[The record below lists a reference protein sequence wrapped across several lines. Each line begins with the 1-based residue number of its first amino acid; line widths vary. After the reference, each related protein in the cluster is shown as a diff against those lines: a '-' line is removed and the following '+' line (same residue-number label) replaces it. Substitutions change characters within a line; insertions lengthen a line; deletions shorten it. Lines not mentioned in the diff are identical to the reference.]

1 MASDDNIV
9 TRTRARLAQFFG
21 ITNTSDLAS
30 GPAKKIGS
38 VHYGMFNTSELRHVD
53 GLTPNTRTP
62 ADVTEMDILEKLKS
76 VSSNS
81 KKMMDEIENLK
92 IMAPELSMAETIII
106 SSIMSP
112 TDLQTDVVSITVDP
126 ENVSAETKTKINEL
140 LTNYFN
146 DEFKLG
152 PKLVDWLG
160 TAGFHDG
167 AKAIMILPQSELD
180 VLNTVADAWDPGYKE
195 EYLKMRQELAAST
208 EALITDVSALKEVDM
223 ESQKLIATEALT
235 DLNIGEEFMTDKEKK
250 KFEELNAEKDKNG
263 EIVKAVAPKTSLIA
277 KDLVENSY
285 KLLRPTE
292 DGCGVIV
299 TRDLSELSKSF
310 KEISTVTDQF
320 QKEAER
326 QIFGYTPEDPQGS
339 KPQFPVLHIS
349 DIIKTN
355 EGDLPILL
363 EFPADSVIPVC
374 APGDHKNH
382 LGYFILIDEYGRPVR
397 GEYAFDG
404 MENNDMVHRIA
415 TNCLR
420 SVYGNRNI
428 STFKVSGMSEDQI
441 IDSTYKVFQVAV
453 NYLLKN
459 KLNKYGLRGLNI
471 SIHESVGKALFFN
484 LLAKNQIK
492 MLFIP
497 EPMMVY
503 YRFDHRD
510 DGTGKTFLEDIRFLL
525 ALRCTLMIAKI
536 MAAIDNATKH
546 RVIEV
551 QVDSKNVNP
560 LETME
565 LARQMFINKKAPNIT
580 NDPRTAVESIINQHL
595 SVRPKGMQGVVDDL
609 SITHETQY
617 GQSQMPDDGF
627 LDTINNMIGQGLK
640 IPATVLNNLNE
651 AEYARSVAT
660 SNLFFANNVRN
671 WQAIIKPFNKK
682 FLINYILSNR
692 QLLDEIKKILDED
705 LKGSQD
711 EKTKENTSQCI
722 QENQD
727 KTAEDFVKKTLSTVE
742 LVLAPPNMSTSKA
755 HFEELNAQTDAI
767 DKLLNLIYP
776 DDIAVNDELRSI
788 MSSLRAL
795 IASKLVR
802 EFLPKLGVHE
812 IADVPSVDEI
822 DTEQVKNV
830 LLFLNNLKKRADDL
844 TKLAKGE
851 LSDAPGGEGGESTDF
866 TPSELGEGG
875 GEGNPEDAAA
885 QLDNATQ
892 APPEF

>member
-299 TRDLSELSKSF
+299 TRDLSDLSKSY
-310 KEISTVTDQF
+310 KAISSVTDQF

-355 EGDLPILL
+355 DGDLPILL

-471 SIHESVGKALFFN
+471 NIHESVGKALFFN

-866 TPSELGEGG
+866 TPSEPGEEG
-875 GEGNPEDAAA
+875 GEGNPEDATA

>member
-1 MASDDNIV
+1 MASNDNIV
-9 TRTRARLAQFFG
+9 TRTKARLLQFFG
-21 ITNTSDLAS
+21 VTNTSDLAS
-30 GPAKKIGS
+30 GPAKKVGS
-38 VHYGMFNTSELRHVD
+38 IHYGMFSTSELRHVD

-167 AKAIMILPQSELD
+167 AKAIMVLPQSELD
-180 VLNTVADAWDPGYKE
+180 VLNTVADDWDSGYKE
-195 EYLKMRQELAAST
+195 EYLKLKQELAAST
-208 EALITDVSALKEVDM
+208 EALVIDIKDVKEADL
-223 ESQKLIATEALT
+223 ESQKLIATEALA
-235 DLNIGEEFMTDKEKK
+235 DLKIGEEFMTDNERK
-250 KFEELNAEKDKNG
+250 KFEDLNAEKDNNDKT
-263 EIVKAVAPKTSLIA
+263 VKAVAPKTSLIA

-285 KLLRPTE
+285 KLLRPTQ

-299 TRDLSELSKSF
+299 TRDISELSKSF
-310 KEISTVTDQF
+310 KEISTVTSQF

-326 QIFGYTPEDPQGS
+326 QIFGYEPKEQGNR
-339 KPQFPVLHIS
+339 PQFPVLHIS

-355 EGDLPILL
+355 DGDLPILL

-415 TNCLR
+415 TNCMR

-459 KLNKYGLRGLNI
+459 KLNKYGLKGLNI
-471 SIHESVGKALFFN
+471 NIHESVGKALFFN
-484 LLAKNQIK
+484 LLAKNRIK
-492 MLFIP
+492 MLFVP

-671 WQAIIKPFNKK
+671 WQATIKPFNKK

-705 LKGSQD
+705 LKGSAD
-711 EKTKENTSQCI
+711 EKTKSNTSQCI

-727 KTAEDFVKKTLSTVE
+727 KVAEDFVKKTLSTVE

-767 DKLLNLIYP
+767 SKLLDLIYP

-812 IADVPSVDEI
+812 IADVPSIDDIDTDEI
-822 DTEQVKNV
+822 KNL

-844 TKLAKGE
+844 AKLAKGE
-851 LSDAPGGEGGESTDF
+851 LSDVPGDEGGESTDF
-866 TPSELGEGG
+866 TPSEPGNEGEPSGSGGEGG
-875 GEGNPEDAAA
+875 EEGGLGE
-885 QLDNATQ
+885 